1 MDEMSEVQQLAS
13 LRMRGG
19 RTRPEIKW
27 DGCYNAPVMFLPSV
41 YSDVVELDFVYLEGT
56 VPEASAE
63 TRAAIWAE
71 IMDTGREI
79 EGLPRRLQDSWDD
92 GKRSR
97 EYLNSDNDEVTLN
110 AQYYSHAYVH

>member
-1 MDEMSEVQQLAS
+1 
-13 LRMRGG
+13 MRHN
-19 RTRPEIKW
+19 PHSY
-27 DGCYNAPVMFLPSV
+27 DAPVMFLPSV
-41 YSDVVELDFVYLEGT
+41 YSTVVEVDFVYMEGT

-110 AQYYSHAYVH
+110 AQYYIHAYVH

>member
-1 MDEMSEVQQLAS
+1 MLQAVPLSYEPISPSSAFDFADAIVIFE
-13 LRMRGG
+13 
-19 RTRPEIKW
+19 RT
-27 DGCYNAPVMFLPSV
+27 L
-41 YSDVVELDFVYLEGT
+41 VVELDFVYLEGT
-56 VPEASAE
+56 VLEASAE

-110 AQYYSHAYVH
+110 AQYYIHAYVH